1 VVCNP
6 ETYKTCGHP
15 AMLTNNEHLF
25 MIDLVWNKPG
35 LFLSKIC
42 ERLYDS
48 SGTLLSVEAV
58 HQNLFNFFS
67 ITLKK
72 AGTNNIQKSL
82 VAKFAF
88 VDKMKFY
95 PAHWLVFTGKQIL
108 LFFIITIHYMI
119 LQDHPSCSDETS
131 ICDCDLLQMFAV
143 SLLLCKRQANIVTK
157 VTKDRTRYR

>member
-1 VVCNP
+1 VGRNP
-6 ETYKTCGHP
+6 ETYKTRGCP
-15 AMLTNNEHLF
+15 AMLTNNERLF
-25 MIDLVWNKPG
+25 MIDLVQNKPS

-58 HQNLFNFFS
+58 HQNLANCLS

-72 AGTNNIQKSL
+72 AGANNIQKSL
-82 VAKFAF
+82 VANFSF

-95 PAHWLVFTGKQIL
+95 PAHWLVFTAKQIL

-119 LQDHPSCSDETS
+119 LQD
-131 ICDCDLLQMFAV
+131 DLLVQMRPQFATMISSKFLPV
-143 SLLLCKRQANIVTK
+143 WLRQPSHLACCQSES
-157 VTKDRTRYR
+157 